1 MIEVSCPARVD
12 IGNTLDIPSY
22 FFSMPLGT
30 AHTVNIAIGL
40 RTKVSYSPSRN
51 SYIEIMSDGIVERNV
66 ESFDRNMKGS
76 RFPMIW
82 GVLKHFKI
90 KTGIF
95 QIESDIPKGSG
106 LGGSAALM
114 VSLISTVLKLKG
126 LEVSKQIRDKVLL
139 FCHLFENWLGFSSTG
154 FHDQLAAI
162 WGGANLWTW
171 GVDFQQD
178 GLVYQK
184 YKLLSSKDS
193 SLINERLILTFTGE
207 SHKATKMEL
216 HSKLLSE
223 HELKPWY
230 TISQLAKYFSSVLET
245 KDWESAARFLNK
257 ECDICAEIAPNCI
270 SKRAGLLIKIARNEG
285 VGSRHVGHG
294 HGGCVW
300 ALGDKNKIA
309 NTFTEWKA
317 QSDKWV
323 GAWTI
328 YPGMAEKG
336 LVINEY

>member
-30 AHTVNIAIGL
+30 AHTANIAIGL
-40 RTKVSYSPSRN
+40 RARVSYYPSQN
-51 SYIEIMSDGIVERNV
+51 SYIDIISDGIIERNTK
-66 ESFDRNMKGS
+66 SFDIKSSNS
-76 RFPMIW
+76 PIIW
-82 GVLKHFKI
+82 AILNHFKI
-90 KTGIF
+90 KRGIF
-95 QIESDIPKGSG
+95 QIKSDVPRGSG
-106 LGGSAALM
+106 LGGSGGLM
-114 VSLISTVLKLKG
+114 VSLISTILKLKNI
-126 LEVSKQIRDKVLL
+126 EVSNQIWSKILF

-162 WGGANLWTW
+162 YGGANLWTW
-171 GVDFQQD
+171 GADFQRED
-178 GLVYQK
+178 LIYQK
-184 YKLLSSKDS
+184 HTLLSSEDC

-207 SHKATKMEL
+207 SHEATKMKL
-216 HSKLLSE
+216 HNNLLSE

-230 TISQLAKYFSSVLET
+230 TISQLTKDFSSALES

-257 ECDICAEIAPNCI
+257 ECGIRSKINPNCI

-285 VGSRHVGHG
+285 VGSRPVGHG

-300 ALGDKNKIA
+300 ALGDKDKIA
-309 NTFTEWKA
+309 DTFAEWKA
-317 QSDKWV
+317 QSDNWV